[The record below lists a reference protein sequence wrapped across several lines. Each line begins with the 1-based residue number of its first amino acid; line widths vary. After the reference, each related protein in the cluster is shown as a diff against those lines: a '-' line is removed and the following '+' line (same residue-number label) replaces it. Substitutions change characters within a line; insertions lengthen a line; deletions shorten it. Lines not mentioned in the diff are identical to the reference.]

1 VWELDGLMPVS
12 ELRARLG
19 IRELPEEER
28 GRYNTV
34 AGLLIFVSGHLPE
47 LGERIDC
54 EDWNFEIT
62 AIDGRR
68 IDRVLARPFG
78 VAAHRGADLR

>member
-1 VWELDGLMPVS
+1 MPVS

-34 AGLLIFVSGHLPE
+34 AGLLIFISGHLPE
-47 LGERIDC
+47 VGEQIDC
-54 EDWNFEIT
+54 ADWCFEVL
-62 AIDGRR
+62 ALDGRR
-68 IDRVLARPFG
+68 IDRVLARPLR
-78 VAAHRGADLR
+78 VAAQRER